1 MISKL
6 EFTRIYILLVPC
18 IGLLL
23 IIIAILIVTVI
34 VAVIIVPYNE

>member
-6 EFTRIYILLVPC
+6 EFTRIDILLVPC

-34 VAVIIVPYNE
+34 VAVIIVPYDE